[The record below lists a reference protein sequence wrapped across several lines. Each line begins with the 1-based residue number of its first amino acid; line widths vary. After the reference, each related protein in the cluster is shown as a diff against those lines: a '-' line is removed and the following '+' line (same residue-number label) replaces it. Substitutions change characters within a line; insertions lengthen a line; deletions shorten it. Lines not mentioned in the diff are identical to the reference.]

1 MIPVIILIT
10 LVFAPLMALFIV
22 GPGETPLMTTPHS
35 HWGFDAE
42 LTVSLDEAELVEL
55 LERDAV
61 TLV

>member
-1 MIPVIILIT
+1 
-10 LVFAPLMALFIV
+10 MALLIV

-35 HWGFDAE
+35 HWRFDAE
-42 LTVSLDEAELVEL
+42 VTVSIDEAELVEL